1 MAKKKL
7 TVSNYLLLAG
17 IGIGAYFLFSSFTKP
32 TTTIP
37 PTPPTPPA
45 PPTPPGTPIPTTT
58 GCNAITT
65 YYPSLV
71 SLNQFIDL
79 YQGVNAKNEVAYL
92 QQQLN
97 IKGECLNVDGDFGTL
112 TLEALLRQTGKSSG
126 TLIEL
131 L

>member
-7 TVSNYLLLAG
+7 STLNFLMLAG

-32 TTTIP
+32 TTTP
-37 PTPPTPPA
+37 PPTPPA
-45 PPTPPGTPIPTTT
+45 PPAPPTPPALPIPTS

-65 YYPSLV
+65 YYPNLI
-71 SLNQFIDL
+71 SLNQYIDL
-79 YQGVNAKNEVAYL
+79 FQGVNAKNEVAYL
-92 QQQLN
+92 QQKLN
-97 IKGECLNVDGDFGTL
+97 TRGECLNVDGDFGNL
-112 TLEALLRQTGKSSG
+112 TLQALIRQTGKSSG